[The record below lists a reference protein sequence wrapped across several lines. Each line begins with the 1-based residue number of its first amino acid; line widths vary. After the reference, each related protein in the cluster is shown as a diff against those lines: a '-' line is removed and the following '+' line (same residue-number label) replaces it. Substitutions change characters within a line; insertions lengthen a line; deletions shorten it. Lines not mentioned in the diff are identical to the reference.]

1 MPTTML
7 AMTVTDWVVTVATV
21 VLACA
26 TVVLALLTFRYTR
39 HTDRIAR
46 HAREQVETI
55 ARLHREEREERRRL
69 ALHAVRLELEQIRDA
84 CKDKRPQPTPL
95 PTHSWDTS
103 RGEIASDEAIVNAVL
118 SVYGNVSRCN
128 ALYDSRVAD
137 TPSRVAIDK
146 YLPAWQEQAAK
157 TYECACAALEHL
169 NADQAG
175 GDADKES
182 A

>member
-7 AMTVTDWVVTVATV
+7 AMTVTDWVVMVATV

-69 ALHAVRLELEQIRDA
+69 AFHAIRLELQQIRDA
-84 CKDKRPQPTPL
+84 CDSEGRAVKASQPVRL
-95 PTHSWDTS
+95 PTTSWDM
-103 RGEIASDEAIVNAVL
+103 L
-118 SVYGNVSRCN
+118 
-128 ALYDSRVAD
+128 
-137 TPSRVAIDK
+137 
-146 YLPAWQEQAAK
+146 
-157 TYECACAALEHL
+157 
-169 NADQAG
+169 
-175 GDADKES
+175 
-182 A
+182 